1 MNAVLRSTQA
11 FEIYK
16 TLIDQSTWD
25 FEPLAKKACDAVEVF
40 DQILRQRYPGIPST
54 YEPNPQNDKKND
66 K

>member
-16 TLIDQSTWD
+16 LLINKDSWD
-25 FEPLAKKACDAVEVF
+25 FEPLAKTACDAVEVF
-40 DQILRQRYPGIPST
+40 DQILRQRYPAIPST

-66 K
+66 R